1 MQEYEKLGSFYL
13 GKDYD
18 LAAGK
23 RKENLVLYDSK
34 DLVTHAVCV
43 GMTGSG
49 KTGLC
54 ISLLEEAAIDGI
66 PAVAIDPKGDLGN
79 LLLQFPSLSKQDFL
93 PWINEEDARKKGVD
107 AETYAAQQADLWR
120 KGLAEWQEDGERIQR
135 LKDSADFSI
144 YTPGSNAGL
153 PVSVLKS
160 FNVPPKAAMEDS
172 ELLREKIV
180 TTATALL
187 GLLGI
192 EANPLQS
199 REHILISTILENAW
213 KQGQNLDLATLIQW
227 IQKPPFSKVGVMDLE
242 SFYPSKDRFT
252 LATTVNNL
260 LAAPG
265 FSSWMEGEEL
275 DFGRFLH
282 TDSGKPRISIFT
294 IAHLSDSERMF
305 FVTLLLTQALGWMRT
320 QSGTT
325 SLRALLYMDEIFG
338 YFPPVANPPS
348 KQPLLSLLKQARAF
362 GLGVVLATQ
371 NPVDLDYKGLAN
383 AGTWFLGRLQTE
395 RDKERVLEGLEGAR
409 ATQGIPFN
417 RQRVSET
424 LAGLKTRVFLM
435 NNVHEESQTL
445 FETRWCLSYLRGPLT
460 RDQIKI
466 LMPPKNGTTQP
477 AVPSVAKEIQQRKTG
492 SSQRPVVPP
501 EVPQNF
507 LPIRGVIPSESTI
520 HYLPYF
526 YGAAKTYYADGKIG
540 VSAEQDVIQLVPINE
555 NTSVID
561 WQTGSAISIGD
572 TELDRFPAEEATWG
586 ELPTE
591 IVTSKNYQRWTKDFA
606 DWVFRAQKLDLMRSP
621 SSGQVSRAGESE
633 RDFRIRLNQ
642 SFREKRDTEVERLRR
657 AYAPKIQALEERIRR
672 SEQAVQREQE
682 QAKNAG
688 YQTAIS
694 VGSTILGALFGRKK
708 ISVGTLGRATTA
720 ARGMSRSM
728 KESQDINRAQET
740 VESLKQQLADLEK
753 DLNTQIEQL
762 NLKFDP
768 QQEVFETFE
777 FRPKKTNIS
786 VRLVSLVWAP
796 HVNENGTFKGVW
808 N

>member
-13 GKDYD
+13 GKEYD
-18 LAAGK
+18 LPAGK
-23 RKENLVLYDSK
+23 RKENLILYDSK
-34 DLVTHAVCV
+34 DLTTHAVCV

-66 PAVAIDPKGDLGN
+66 PAVVIDPKGDLGN

-107 AETYAAQQADLWR
+107 PETYASQQADLWR
-120 KGLAEWQEDGERIQR
+120 KGLAEWQQDGERIQR

-160 FNVPPKAAMEDS
+160 FNVPPKASMQDA
-172 ELLREKIV
+172 ELMREKIV

-199 REHILISTILENAW
+199 REHILISTILETAW

-227 IQKPPFSKVGVMDLE
+227 IQKPPFGKVGVMDLE

-282 TDSGKPRISIFT
+282 TDSGKPRVSIFT
-294 IAHLSDSERMF
+294 IAHLSDAERMF
-305 FVTLLLTQALGWMRT
+305 FVTLLLTQGLGWMRT

-325 SLRALLYMDEIFG
+325 SLRAILYMDEIFG
-338 YFPPVANPPS
+338 YFPPVQNPPS

-395 RDKERVLEGLEGAR
+395 RDKERVLEGLEGAS
-409 ATQGIPFN
+409 ATQGMSFN
-417 RQRVSET
+417 RQKVSET
-424 LAGLKTRVFLM
+424 LAALRTRVFLM
-435 NNVHEESQTL
+435 NNVHEESQSL

-460 RDQIKI
+460 RDQIKT
-466 LMPPKNGTTQP
+466 LMASKKTTTQVV
-477 AVPSVAKEIQQRKTG
+477 APSEAKEIPQSKTG

-507 LPIRGVIPSESTI
+507 IPIRGVISPDSSI
-520 HYLPYF
+520 HYIPNF

-540 VSAEQDVIQLVPINE
+540 ISAEQEVIQLVPINE

-561 WQTGSAISIGD
+561 WQTGTASSISD
-572 TELDRFPAEEATWG
+572 TELERFPAEDATWG
-586 ELPTE
+586 DLPAEL
-591 IVTSKNYQRWTKDFA
+591 VTSKNYQKWTKDFG
-606 DWVFRAQKLDLMRSP
+606 DWVFRTQKLDLMRSP
-621 SSGQVSRAGESE
+621 SSGEVSRSGESE
-633 RDFRIRLNQ
+633 RDFRIRLSQ
-642 SFREKRDTEVERLRR
+642 VVREKRDAEVEKMRR
-657 AYAPKIQALEERIRR
+657 AYAPKVQALEERIRR
-672 SEQAVQREQE
+672 AEQSVQREQE
-682 QAKNAG
+682 QAKTAG

-708 ISVGTLGRATTA
+708 LSVGTLGRATTA
-720 ARGMSRSM
+720 ARGVSRSM
-728 KESQDINRAQET
+728 KESQDIGRAQDT
-740 VESLKQQLADLEK
+740 VESLKQQLTDLEN
-753 DLNTQIEQL
+753 DLNAQIDQL

-777 FRPKKTNIS
+777 LRPKKTNIS
-786 VRLVSLVWAP
+786 VRLVSLVWEP
-796 HVNENGTFKGVW
+796 QGHGG
-808 N
+808 

>member
-1 MQEYEKLGSFYL
+1 MQEFEKLGSFYL
-13 GKDYD
+13 GKEYD

-23 RKENLVLYDSK
+23 RKENLILYDSK
-34 DLVTHAVCV
+34 DLTTHAVCV

-66 PAVAIDPKGDLGN
+66 PAVVIDPKGDLGN

-93 PWINEEDARKKGVD
+93 PWINEEDARKKGVH
-107 AETYAAQQADLWR
+107 AETYASQQADLWR
-120 KGLAEWQEDGERIQR
+120 KGLAEWQQDGERIQR

-160 FNVPPKAAMEDS
+160 FNVPPKASMEDS

-199 REHILISTILENAW
+199 REHILISTILETVW

-227 IQKPPFSKVGVMDLE
+227 IQKPPFSKVGVMDIE

-275 DFGRFLH
+275 DLGRFLH

-325 SLRALLYMDEIFG
+325 SLRAILYMDEIFG
-338 YFPPVANPPS
+338 YFPPVSNPPS

-395 RDKERVLEGLEGAR
+395 RDKERVLEGLEGAS
-409 ATQGIPFN
+409 ATQGIAFN
-417 RQRVSET
+417 RQKISET
-424 LAGLKTRVFLM
+424 LAALKTRVFLM
-435 NNVHEESQTL
+435 NNVHEESQSL

-466 LMPPKNGTTQP
+466 LMAAKKGTTLAAAP
-477 AVPSVAKEIQQRKTG
+477 KVAQETPQSKTV

-507 LPIRGVIPSESTI
+507 LPIRGVILADKTI
-520 HYLPYF
+520 HYLPNF

-540 VSAEQDVIQLVPINE
+540 ISADQDIIQLVPINE

-561 WQTGSAISIGD
+561 WQTGNPISITD
-572 TELDRFPAEEATWG
+572 TELDRFPGEEATWG
-586 ELPTE
+586 ELPGE
-591 IVTSKNYQRWTKDFA
+591 LVTSKNYQKWTKDFA
-606 DWVFRAQKLDLMRSP
+606 DWVFRTQKLDLMRSP
-621 SSGQVSRAGESE
+621 GSGEVSRVGENE
-633 RDFRIRLNQ
+633 RDFRIRLSQ
-642 SFREKRDTEVERLRR
+642 TLREKRDAEVEKLRR
-657 AYAPKIQALEERIRR
+657 AYASKIQALEERIRR
-672 SEQAVQREQE
+672 AGQAVQREQE

-720 ARGMSRSM
+720 ARGVSRSM
-728 KESQDINRAQET
+728 KESQDINRAEDT
-740 VESLKQQLADLEK
+740 VESLKQRLTDLEN
-753 DLNTQIEQL
+753 DLNDQIERL
-762 NLKFDP
+762 NLKLDP

-777 FRPKKTNIS
+777 IRPKKTNIS

-796 HVNENGTFKGVW
+796 QVVTGRR
-808 N
+808 

>member
-13 GKDYD
+13 GKEYD

-23 RKENLVLYDSK
+23 RKENLILYDSK

-66 PAVAIDPKGDLGN
+66 PAVVIDPKGDLGN
-79 LLLQFPSLSKQDFL
+79 LLLQFPSLNKQDFL

-107 AETYAAQQADLWR
+107 ADTFASQQADLWR
-120 KGLAEWQEDGERIQR
+120 KGLAEWQQDGERIQR

-160 FNVPPKAAMEDS
+160 FNVPPKASMDDS

-199 REHILISTILENAW
+199 REHILISTIIETAW
-213 KQGQNLDLATLIQW
+213 KQGQNLDLPTLIQW

-305 FVTLLLTQALGWMRT
+305 FVTLLLTQALGWMRA

-338 YFPPVANPPS
+338 YFPPVSNPPS

-395 RDKERVLEGLEGAR
+395 RDKDRVLEGLEGAS

-417 RQRVSET
+417 RQKVSET
-424 LAGLKTRVFLM
+424 LAALKTRVFLM
-435 NNVHEESQTL
+435 NNVHEESQSL

-466 LMPPKNGTTQP
+466 LMTSKKGTTQ
-477 AVPSVAKEIQQRKTG
+477 AAAPSEAKEVPQSKTG

-507 LPIRGVIPSESTI
+507 IPIRGVISPDSAI
-520 HYLPYF
+520 HYIPNF

-540 VSAEQDVIQLVPINE
+540 ISAEQEVIQLVPISE

-561 WQTGSAISIGD
+561 WQTGTASSISD
-572 TELDRFPAEEATWG
+572 TDLERFPAEDATWG
-586 ELPTE
+586 DLPADL
-591 IVTSKNYQRWTKDFA
+591 VTSKSYQKWSKDFG
-606 DWVFRAQKLDLMRSP
+606 DWVFRTQKLDLMRSP
-621 SSGQVSRAGESE
+621 SSGQVSRSGESE
-633 RDFRIRLNQ
+633 RDFRIRLSQ
-642 SFREKRDTEVERLRR
+642 SVREKRDAEVDRMRR
-657 AYAPKIQALEERIRR
+657 AYAPKVQALEERIRKA
-672 SEQAVQREQE
+672 EQSVQREQE
-682 QAKNAG
+682 QAKTAG

-694 VGSTILGALFGRKK
+694 VGTTILGALFGRKK
-708 ISVGTLGRATTA
+708 LSVGTLGRATTA
-720 ARGMSRSM
+720 ARGVSRSM
-728 KESQDINRAQET
+728 KESSDIGRAQDT
-740 VESLKQQLADLEK
+740 VESLKQQLTDLDN
-753 DLNTQIEQL
+753 DLNAQIEQL

-777 FRPKKTNIS
+777 LRPKKANIS
-786 VRLVSLVWAP
+786 VRLVSLVWEP
-796 HVNENGTFKGVW
+796 EGHGG
-808 N
+808 

>member
-1 MQEYEKLGSFYL
+1 MRSLDSFYL

-18 LAAGK
+18 LAAAK

-34 DLVTHAVCV
+34 DLTTHAVCV

-66 PAVAIDPKGDLGN
+66 PAVVIDPKGDLGN
-79 LLLQFPSLSKQDFL
+79 LLLQFPSLSNQDFL
-93 PWINEEDARKKGVD
+93 PWINEEDARRKGVD
-107 AETYAAQQADLWR
+107 AETYASQQADLWR
-120 KGLAEWQEDGERIQR
+120 KGLAEWQQDGDRIQR

-160 FNVPPKAAMEDS
+160 FNVPPKASMEDS

-199 REHILISTILENAW
+199 REHILISTILETAW

-242 SFYPSKDRFT
+242 SFYPSKERFS

-325 SLRALLYMDEIFG
+325 SLRAILYMDEIFG
-338 YFPPVANPPS
+338 YFPPVSNPPS
-348 KQPLLSLLKQARAF
+348 KLPLLSLLKQARAF

-395 RDKERVLEGLEGAR
+395 RDKERVLEGLEGAS

-417 RQRVSET
+417 RQKISET
-424 LAGLKTRVFLM
+424 LAALKTRVFLM
-435 NNVHEESQTL
+435 NNVHEESQSF

-466 LMPPKNGTTQP
+466 LMAARKAMMPTELPQRTQSVPQSKTT
-477 AVPSVAKEIQQRKTG
+477 
-492 SSQRPVVPP
+492 SSERPVVPP

-507 LPIRGVIPSESTI
+507 LPIRGVIPANSSI
-520 HYLPYF
+520 HYLPCF
-526 YGAAKTYYADGKIG
+526 YGAAKIYYADGKIG
-540 VSAEQDVIQLVPINE
+540 ISADQDIIQLVPINE
-555 NTSVID
+555 NDSVID
-561 WQTGSAISIGD
+561 WQKGNPISISD
-572 TELDRFPAEEATWG
+572 TELDRFPAEDATWG
-586 ELPTE
+586 ELPGE
-591 IVTSKNYQRWTKDFA
+591 LVTSKNYQRWTKDFA
-606 DWVFRAQKLDLMRSP
+606 DWVFRTQKLDLMRSP
-621 SSGQVSRAGESE
+621 SSGQVSRDGENE
-633 RDFRIRLNQ
+633 RDFRIRLSQ
-642 SFREKRDTEVERLRR
+642 TLREKRDAEVEKLRR
-657 AYAPKIQALEERIRR
+657 AYASKIQAFDERIRKA
-672 SEQAVQREQE
+672 EQTSTTR
-682 QAKNAG
+682 
-688 YQTAIS
+688 TATSIGCANTNRNFSS
-694 VGSTILGALFGRKK
+694 VPRYWELYLDGKK
-708 ISVGTLGRATTA
+708 
-720 ARGMSRSM
+720 
-728 KESQDINRAQET
+728 
-740 VESLKQQLADLEK
+740 
-753 DLNTQIEQL
+753 
-762 NLKFDP
+762 FP
-768 QQEVFETFE
+768 
-777 FRPKKTNIS
+777 
-786 VRLVSLVWAP
+786 
-796 HVNENGTFKGVW
+796 
-808 N
+808 

>member
-1 MQEYEKLGSFYL
+1 MQEFEKLGSFYL
-13 GKDYD
+13 GKEYD

-23 RKENLVLYDSK
+23 RKENLILYDSK
-34 DLVTHAVCV
+34 DLTTHAVCV

-66 PAVAIDPKGDLGN
+66 PAVVIDPKGDLGN

-107 AETYAAQQADLWR
+107 AETYASQQADLWR
-120 KGLAEWQEDGERIQR
+120 KGLGEWQQDGERIQR

-160 FNVPPKAAMEDS
+160 FNVPPKASMEDS

-199 REHILISTILENAW
+199 REHILISTILETVW

-227 IQKPPFSKVGVMDLE
+227 IQKPPFSKVGVMDIE

-275 DFGRFLH
+275 DLGRFLH

-325 SLRALLYMDEIFG
+325 SLRAILYMDEIFG
-338 YFPPVANPPS
+338 YFPPVSNPPS

-395 RDKERVLEGLEGAR
+395 RDKERVLEGLEGAS
-409 ATQGIPFN
+409 ATQGIAFN
-417 RQRVSET
+417 RQKISET
-424 LAGLKTRVFLM
+424 LAALKTRVFLM
-435 NNVHEESQTL
+435 NNVHEESQSL

-466 LMPPKNGTTQP
+466 LMAAKKGTTLAAAP
-477 AVPSVAKEIQQRKTG
+477 KVAQETPQSKTV

-507 LPIRGVIPSESTI
+507 LPIRGVILADKTI
-520 HYLPYF
+520 HYLPNF

-540 VSAEQDVIQLVPINE
+540 ISADQDIIQLVPINE

-561 WQTGSAISIGD
+561 WQTGNPISITN

-586 ELPTE
+586 ELPGE
-591 IVTSKNYQRWTKDFA
+591 LVTSKNYQKWTKDFA
-606 DWVFRAQKLDLMRSP
+606 DWVFRTQKLDLMRSP
-621 SSGQVSRAGESE
+621 GSGEVSRVGENE
-633 RDFRIRLNQ
+633 RDFRIRLSQ
-642 SFREKRDTEVERLRR
+642 TLREKRDAEVEKLRR
-657 AYAPKIQALEERIRR
+657 AYASKIQALEERIRR
-672 SEQAVQREQE
+672 AGQAVQREQE

-720 ARGMSRSM
+720 ARGVSRSM
-728 KESQDINRAQET
+728 KESQDINRAEDT
-740 VESLKQQLADLEK
+740 VESLKQRLTDLEN
-753 DLNTQIEQL
+753 DLNDQIERL
-762 NLKFDP
+762 NLKLDP

-777 FRPKKTNIS
+777 IRPKKTNIS

-796 HVNENGTFKGVW
+796 QVVTGRR
-808 N
+808 